1 MISIVFSR
9 KELESVVFVKEEF
22 LHKKIQKKEDVF
34 VDLTTNSLIGRQCET
49 VWRLVNA
56 KRRLKSLIK
65 FAHYVK
71 RMLAWLLKFFI

>member
-22 LHKKIQKKEDVF
+22 LHKKIQKKEDVS
-34 VDLTTNSLIGRQCET
+34 VDLTANSLRRRQCET

-56 KRRLKSLIK
+56 KRRLK
-65 FAHYVK
+65 V
-71 RMLAWLLKFFI
+71 